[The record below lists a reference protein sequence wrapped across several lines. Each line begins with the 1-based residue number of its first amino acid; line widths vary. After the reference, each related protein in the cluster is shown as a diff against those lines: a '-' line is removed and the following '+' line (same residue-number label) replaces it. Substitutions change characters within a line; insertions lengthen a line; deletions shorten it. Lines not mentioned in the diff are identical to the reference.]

1 MLGTRVFIWLTVSLL
16 FVGLPLFAQE
26 GQPAPDFTLK
36 DLEGESYTLSEL
48 KGKVVLLDFWATW
61 CKPCVV
67 SIPHLNK
74 LNLRFQEEEFLLL
87 GINVDRY
94 KSKSSL
100 KRFVKQYEIN
110 YPVLADKGGKVAAQ
124 YRAFA
129 LPTSFLINRGG
140 KIAKRILGSS
150 PSLEKKLEEEIEK
163 LLKGAGPEEGQE

>member
-16 FVGLPLFAQE
+16 FVALPLLAQE
-26 GQPAPDFTLK
+26 EQPAPDFTLQ

-87 GINVDRY
+87 GINVDRF
-94 KSKSSL
+94 KSISSL

-110 YPVLADKGGKVAAQ
+110 YPVLADKGGKVAAR

-129 LPTSFLINRGG
+129 LPTSFLINEEGR
-140 KIAKRILGSS
+140 IAKRILGSS
-150 PSLEKKLEEEIEK
+150 PALQKELEEEIEK

>member
-16 FVGLPLFAQE
+16 FVALPLLAQE

-36 DLEGESYTLSEL
+36 DLEGKSYTLSEL
-48 KGKVVLLDFWATW
+48 KGRVVLLDFWATW
-61 CKPCVV
+61 CRPCVV

-87 GINVDRY
+87 GISVDRY

-110 YPVLADKGGKVAAQ
+110 YPVLADKSGKVAAR

-129 LPTSFLINRGG
+129 LPTSFLINREG
-140 KIAKRILGSS
+140 KIAKRILGSN
-150 PSLEKKLEEEIEK
+150 PSLLKELEEEIEK

>member
-1 MLGTRVFIWLTVSLL
+1 MSGTRVFIWLTVSLL
-16 FVGLPLFAQE
+16 FVALPLLAQE

-36 DLEGESYTLSEL
+36 DLEGKSYTLSEL

-74 LNLRFQEEEFLLL
+74 LSLRFQEEEFLLL
-87 GINVDRY
+87 GINVDRF
-94 KSKSSL
+94 KSISSL

-110 YPVLADKGGKVAAQ
+110 YPVLADKSGKVAAR

-129 LPTSFLINRGG
+129 LPTSFLTNEEGR
-140 KIAKRILGSS
+140 IAKRILGNS
-150 PSLEKKLEEEIEK
+150 PTLQKELEEEIEK
-163 LLKGAGPEEGQE
+163 LLNEKSTEPGEE